1 VRAGLAALPT
11 GVSAALFL
19 LGDQPEVT
27 PEVIEALVQ
36 RHRQTLALIVV
47 PSYRG
52 QRNNPVL
59 FDQAAF
65 AEMGRLR
72 GDVGG
77 RVLIERFQQ
86 SVERVA
92 FDAPPPFDIDTPEDY
107 RRFGP

>member
-1 VRAGLAALPT
+1 
-11 GVSAALFL
+11 
-19 LGDQPEVT
+19 
-27 PEVIEALVQ
+27 
-36 RHRQTLALIVV
+36 
-47 PSYRG
+47 
-52 QRNNPVL
+52 
-59 FDQAAF
+59 
-65 AEMGRLR
+65 MGRLR